1 MDTPSIPNS
10 LQKADTSPRAQRE
23 AKSQPAGGR
32 RAEGAAASQ
41 SRTDSAEF
49 TARAHLEA
57 ARGQA
62 ATMARPDAPD
72 TDNEIRDPTPS
83 VQRPEAGA
91 ITDGRAAEDAAREAS
106 DRILAQPLLAAGAQA
121 HSRGA
126 AVLAMLQ

>member
-32 RAEGAAASQ
+32 QAEGAAASQ

-57 ARGQA
+57 ARGLA
-62 ATMARPDAPD
+62 ATMARLDAQD